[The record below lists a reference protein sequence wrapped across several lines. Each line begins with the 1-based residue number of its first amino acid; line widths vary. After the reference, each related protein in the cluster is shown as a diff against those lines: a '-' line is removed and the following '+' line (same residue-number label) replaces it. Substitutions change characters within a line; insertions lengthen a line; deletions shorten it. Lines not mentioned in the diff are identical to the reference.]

1 MNLSRYLLTQI
12 CSSPSTVKIR
22 WNQANSNVI
31 CSRLRSHRGDKK
43 FKLIFL
49 NVWPFLINFFL
60 SHEEPNSIKFQEIS
74 PLQFPRNPRAPLKN
88 ITNHN
93 WSVKIRFSADEKKS
107 IEMFNACFPNK
118 IYPNAPTFEREKK
131 SKFLLQSREMKPKY

>member
-43 FKLIFL
+43 IQADFPQCLT
-49 NVWPFLINFFL
+49 FF
-60 SHEEPNSIKFQEIS
+60 NQ
-74 PLQFPRNPRAPLKN
+74 
-88 ITNHN
+88 
-93 WSVKIRFSADEKKS
+93 
-107 IEMFNACFPNK
+107 
-118 IYPNAPTFEREKK
+118 
-131 SKFLLQSREMKPKY
+131 FLLKS